1 MDLMETGFEN
11 GRGIK
16 LAQGHVHWRGGSVVV
31 LVVVNLATAVLCNEF
46 HSICYLLLKK
56 EMPLFLH
63 HWYTA
68 QWISAGCFDEMISK
82 SFSFCRLMWHWQN
95 LRKIWN

>member
-1 MDLMETGFEN
+1 MSN
-11 GRGIK
+11 G
-16 LAQGHVHWRGGSVVV
+16 GGVSVVV
-31 LVVVNLATAVLCNEF
+31 VFTVVNFPTAVLCNEF

-56 EMPLFLH
+56 EMLLFLH
-63 HWYTA
+63 HCNTA
-68 QWISAGCFDEMISK
+68 QWISAGCFDEVIRK